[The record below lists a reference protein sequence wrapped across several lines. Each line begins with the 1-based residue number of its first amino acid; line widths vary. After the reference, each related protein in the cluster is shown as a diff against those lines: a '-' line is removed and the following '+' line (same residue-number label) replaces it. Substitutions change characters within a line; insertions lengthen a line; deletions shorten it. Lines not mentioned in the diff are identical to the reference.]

1 MKVSNHYQ
9 ANGQTLKITPQ
20 SSKTSP
26 YQEEKQVQRKEEAK
40 FQNAIVAKIKELNHK
55 VSTLQGYEKTLSL
68 IQEEIAEL
76 ESIKSQISANP
87 NTHNLTHRLDTL
99 KNRLKPML
107 TKINNPLLE
116 QSNTPTLDQVLK
128 NPQKYE
134 QLALKNQ
141 EKAQILLKECEE
153 KIENMFEKNVDFDEK
168 MLCDVRFKNT
178 HNLARLTSNYLLL
191 TQ

>member
-1 MKVSNHYQ
+1 MKISNHYQ
-9 ANGQTLKITPQ
+9 ANNQTLKITPQ

-26 YQEEKQVQRKEEAK
+26 QQEEKQIQREEEAK

-55 VSTLQGYEKTLSL
+55 VSTLQSYEKTLSL

-87 NTHNLTHRLDTL
+87 STPNLTHRLDTL

-107 TKINNPLLE
+107 TKINNPLLG
-116 QSNTPTLDQVLK
+116 QSNTPTLEQMLK

-141 EKAQILLKECEE
+141 EKAQTLLKECEE
-153 KIENMFEKNVDFDEK
+153 EIESMFEKNVELDEK
-168 MLCDVRFKNT
+168 MLCDVRFKNA
-178 HNLARLTSNYLLL
+178 HNLARLTSNSLLL

>member
-1 MKVSNHYQ
+1 MKISNHYQ
-9 ANGQTLKITPQ
+9 ANNQTLKITPQ
-20 SSKTSP
+20 SSKASP
-26 YQEEKQVQRKEEAK
+26 QQEEKQIQREEEAK

-55 VSTLQGYEKTLSL
+55 VSTLQSYEKTLSL

-87 NTHNLTHRLDTL
+87 STPNLTHRLDTL

-107 TKINNPLLE
+107 TKINNPLLG
-116 QSNTPTLDQVLK
+116 QSNTPTFEQVLK

-141 EKAQILLKECEE
+141 EKTQTLLKECEE
-153 KIENMFEKNVDFDEK
+153 EIENMFEKNVELDEK
-168 MLCDVRFKNT
+168 MLCDVRFKNA
-178 HNLARLTSNYLLL
+178 HNLARLTSNSLLL